1 MSKIALSGNASGTG
15 TFTLASPNSNSDRT
29 LTLPDNS
36 GTMVTTASTAAVTQ
50 SMLETLVVPIGVG
63 QTWTNVLGSR
73 AAGTTYTNSTGRPI
87 MVSVT
92 ASAATFSY
100 AYGWV
105 DGVTVTEQQSRDSG
119 TTTSQAGVI
128 FIVPAGSTYQVTVN
142 VNGSTTSLAE
152 WFELR

>member
-15 TFTLASPNSNSDRT
+15 TFTIASPNSNSDRT

-63 QTWTNVLGSR
+63 QTWTDVRASR
-73 AAGTTYTNSTGRPI
+73 AAATTYTNSTGRPI
-87 MVSVT
+87 MVSVV
-92 ASAATFSY
+92 AGAATYSY
-100 AYGWV
+100 CSGFV
-105 DGVTVTEQQSRDSG
+105 DGVMITEQQSRDSA

-128 FIVPAGSTYQVTVN
+128 FIVPAGSTYRVEVN
-142 VNGSTTSLAE
+142 VNGSTTDMDT

>member
-1 MSKIALSGNASGTG
+1 MSKVVIAGDTSGTG
-15 TFTLASPNSNSDRT
+15 TFTISSPNSNTDRT
-29 LTLPDNS
+29 LVLPDEA
-36 GTMVTTASTAAVTQ
+36 GTGLTTASSIASTQ
-50 SMLETLVVPIGVG
+50 LTGDAIPLGVG

-73 AAGTTYTNSTGRPI
+73 ATGTTYTNSTGRPI

-92 ASAATFSY
+92 AGAATYSY
-100 AYGWV
+100 CFGWV
-105 DGVTVTEQQSRDSG
+105 DGVTITEQQSRDTA

-142 VNGSTTSLAE
+142 VNGNTSDIDA